1 MDFDRWLQ
9 ETTEN
14 RHIEPIVLDVPIPI
28 TEIPTPALLL
38 DEAKLL
44 RNLNDMAE
52 LTRSAGLALRPHS
65 KMHKSPMIAH
75 LQLAHG
81 ASGICCAKVS
91 EAEAMQRAG
100 VNAILITSPVRDE
113 RTLGR
118 VAKLAQEN
126 QEMMIVIDA
135 VEAAVSLNQALEASG
150 QTHRLKVLI
159 DINPGLG
166 RTGIA
171 PEAGLLE
178 LAGTITESCNH
189 LEFWGLQVYAGHCMH
204 IESVDKRFTRYQR
217 ALAFGESA
225 ITLLTDAGYEIH
237 LVSGGGTG
245 SIEFEEGLGLLTEVQ
260 AGSYAFMD
268 IEYRDIES
276 RHGPIFDRFEI
287 ALSVLVTAISQ
298 PKSGAITVDAGFKS
312 LASDKMAPEFLEIEG
327 LTYFWGGDEHG
338 IVRLDN
344 PSVEVELGGKFKLIT
359 PHCDPTVNL
368 HDYYYLVR
376 EEAVHELWPV
386 STRGCSQ

>member
-1 MDFDRWLQ
+1 MDFDRWL
-9 ETTEN
+9 EGENEN
-14 RHIEPIVLDVPIPI
+14 RPIEPILLDVPIPI

-44 RNLNDMAE
+44 RNLSDMAE
-52 LTRSAGLALRPHS
+52 LTQSAGLALRPHS
-65 KMHKSPMIAH
+65 KMHKSPIIAQ

-91 EAEAMQRAG
+91 EAEVMQRAG
-100 VNAILITSPVRDE
+100 VNEILITSPVRDA

-118 VAKLAQEN
+118 VAKLAQKN
-126 QEMMIVIDA
+126 QEMMIVVDA
-135 VEAAVSLNQALEASG
+135 VDAAVSLNRSLEATG
-150 QTHRLKVLI
+150 QAHCLKVLI
-159 DINPGLG
+159 DIDPGLG

-171 PEAGLLE
+171 PEDGLLE
-178 LAGTITESCNH
+178 LAGTITESCDH

-204 IESVDKRFTRYQR
+204 VESVEKRFTRYQR
-217 ALAFGESA
+217 ALGFGEA
-225 ITLLTDAGYEIH
+225 AKALLSDAGYEIH
-237 LVSGGGTG
+237 LISGGGTG

-268 IEYRDIES
+268 IEYRDIEC
-276 RHGPIFDRFEI
+276 RLGPVFDRFEI

-312 LASDKMAPEFLEIEG
+312 LASDKMPPEFLEVEG

-344 PSVEVELGGKFKLIT
+344 PSVEIELGGKFKLIA

-368 HDYYYLVR
+368 HDYYYVVR

>member
-1 MDFDRWLQ
+1 
-9 ETTEN
+9 
-14 RHIEPIVLDVPIPI
+14 
-28 TEIPTPALLL
+28 
-38 DEAKLL
+38 
-44 RNLNDMAE
+44 
-52 LTRSAGLALRPHS
+52 
-65 KMHKSPMIAH
+65 
-75 LQLAHG
+75 
-81 ASGICCAKVS
+81 
-91 EAEAMQRAG
+91 MQRAG
-100 VNAILITSPVRDE
+100 VNEILITSPVRDA

-118 VAKLAQEN
+118 VAKLAQKN
-126 QEMMIVIDA
+126 QEMMIVVDA
-135 VEAAVSLNQALEASG
+135 VDAAVSLNRSLEATG
-150 QTHRLKVLI
+150 QAHCLKVLI
-159 DINPGLG
+159 DIDPGLG

-171 PEAGLLE
+171 PEDGLLE
-178 LAGTITESCNH
+178 LAGTITESCDH

-204 IESVDKRFTRYQR
+204 VESVEKRFTRYQR
-217 ALAFGESA
+217 ALGFGEA
-225 ITLLTDAGYEIH
+225 AKALLSDAGYEIH
-237 LVSGGGTG
+237 LISGGGTG

-268 IEYRDIES
+268 IEYRDIEC
-276 RHGPIFDRFEI
+276 RLGPVFDRFEI

-312 LASDKMAPEFLEIEG
+312 LASDKMPPEFLEVEG

-344 PSVEVELGGKFKLIT
+344 PSVEIELGGKFKLIA

-368 HDYYYLVR
+368 HDYYYVVR